1 MKLRETEEW
10 KALFA
15 ELQLLQNAYYPHQD
29 ILTITGF
36 FTTLEELENHVNR
49 NKTEP
54 LPMKTKQ
61 KTKQK
66 NPLAFPNS
74 VEISAQAADLLI
86 GNDEKSWRDYR
97 QTELAEASYY
107 FGNGVNIMS
116 LTNFITG
123 VTQYYLQDIN
133 H

>member
-1 MKLRETEEW
+1 MKP
-10 KALFA
+10 K
-15 ELQLLQNAYYPHQD
+15 QKP
-29 ILTITGF
+29 
-36 FTTLEELENHVNR
+36 
-49 NKTEP
+49 
-54 LPMKTKQ
+54 KQ

-116 LTNFITG
+116 LTNFISG

-133 H
+133 N